1 MTRVAVGADAAGF
14 ALKEQIIAVL
24 VENGYEYI
32 DLGTDAP
39 EPMVDY
45 PDFAFKVCE
54 LVARHEADSGVLVCG
69 TGIGMSIAANKVAGI
84 RAALCHDAF
93 GARMSRA
100 HNDANVLAFGAWD
113 MTAERMAEILPLWLN
128 TQYDAGRH
136 VPRLR
141 AIQERERVRAAGCPD
156 DATSVGETRE
166 ELS

>member
-32 DLGTDAP
+32 DAGTDGP

-54 LVARHEADSGVLVCG
+54 LVARQEADSGVLVCG
-69 TGIGMSIAANKVAGI
+69 TGIGMSIAANKIPGI

-93 GARMSRA
+93 GARLSRA

-113 MTAERMAEILPLWLN
+113 MTAEKMAEILPLWLS
-128 TQYDAGRH
+128 THYDAGRH

-141 AIQERERVRAAGCPD
+141 AIREKEGERLTPGPANSQS
-156 DATSVGETRE
+156 TSYGR
-166 ELS
+166 S